1 MGAAPHNKYALG
13 NKGGRPPIYNSPEE
27 LAIEIHN
34 YFEQDSKATIT
45 GLALFLGFESR
56 SSLDDYS
63 KRSDEFSFIIKR
75 AKLAVENSYEQSG
88 QAFDIFALKNMGWR
102 DKVETGFTDNEGND
116 RSVIILPSNGR
127 DMESISTPPLEH
139 K

>member
-1 MGAAPHNKYALG
+1 MGAAPHNKYAIG

-27 LAIEIHN
+27 LATEIHN

-127 DMESISTPPLEH
+127 DVDPPLEH

>member
-1 MGAAPHNKYALG
+1 MAAAPHNKYAIG

-27 LAIEIHN
+27 LATEIHN
-34 YFEQDSKATIT
+34 YFEQGSKATIT

-102 DKVETGFTDNEGND
+102 DKVETGFTDNDGND

-127 DMESISTPPLEH
+127 DAELPPLEH